1 MVNIKNVISGPNAF
15 AGEYTYCA
23 DIKEAE
29 KFEEAML
36 Y

>member
-1 MVNIKNVISGPNAF
+1 MMNIKNVISGPNVL
-15 AGEYTYCA
+15 AGEYTCCV